1 MTRHILSLQAI
12 FASLCCNLPPPGA
25 VAVKLQNLRVI
36 TTQSLLPLAAITLA
50 TSIFVI
56 DTLTDL
62 ELAVP
67 AFYTAVVLMSVRVCK
82 RRGVILVGLGCIAL
96 TLLSDVLTSSTAS
109 TEAGLINTGIS
120 LSAIATTVY
129 LGLRIESA
137 RAAAFEAQSQLA
149 HVVRVTTLGEM
160 TASIAHEVNQ
170 PLAAVVINGNA
181 SLRWLADTPPN
192 LDEARQAINRI
203 VKDANRAS
211 DVVARVRALTR
222 SAPRER
228 EWVSM
233 NDIIL
238 GTAMLTERE
247 IARNNVALETR
258 LAGDLPLVLGDGVQ
272 LQQVIL
278 NLILNAIEAVT
289 IAPDGARELVVS
301 SAQEDSKAVRIAVQD
316 SGAGLPPERLDR
328 VFDAFYTTKPEGMG
342 MGLTI
347 SRSIVEAHGGR
358 IWATQGSPHGAVFQ
372 FTLPVDEGATA

>member
-1 MTRHILSLQAI
+1 M
-12 FASLCCNLPPPGA
+12 G
-25 VAVKLQNLRVI
+25 
-36 TTQSLLPLAAITLA
+36 
-50 TSIFVI
+50 
-56 DTLTDL
+56 
-62 ELAVP
+62 EL
-67 AFYTAVVLMSVRVCK
+67 
-82 RRGVILVGLGCIAL
+82 
-96 TLLSDVLTSSTAS
+96 
-109 TEAGLINTGIS
+109 
-120 LSAIATTVY
+120 
-129 LGLRIESA
+129 
-137 RAAAFEAQSQLA
+137 
-149 HVVRVTTLGEM
+149 

-192 LDEARQAINRI
+192 LDEARQAIGRI

-238 GTAMLTERE
+238 GTVMLTERE
-247 IARNNVALETR
+247 IARNYVALETR

-278 NLILNAIEAVT
+278 NLILNAIEAIN

>member
-1 MTRHILSLQAI
+1 MNR
-12 FASLCCNLPPPGA
+12 
-25 VAVKLQNLRVI
+25 QNLRII

-50 TSIFVI
+50 ASIFVV

-67 AFYTAVVLMSVRVCK
+67 AFYTAVVLMSVRFCK

-96 TLLSDVLTSSTAS
+96 TLLSDVLTSNTAS

-149 HVVRVTTLGEM
+149 HVVRVTTLGEL

-192 LDEARQAINRI
+192 LDEARQAIGRI

-238 GTAMLTERE
+238 GTVMLTERE
-247 IARNNVALETR
+247 IARNYVALADPAGRRFAAGPGRPGAAPAGHPQSHSKRDRSRQHRSRWRQGTR
-258 LAGDLPLVLGDGVQ
+258 G
-272 LQQVIL
+272 
-278 NLILNAIEAVT
+278 EFR
-289 IAPDGARELVVS
+289 ARGFQS
-301 SAQEDSKAVRIAVQD
+301 RAHR
-316 SGAGLPPERLDR
+316 GAGFRRRTRRRSGSTACSTPSILPSLR
-328 VFDAFYTTKPEGMG
+328 A
-342 MGLTI
+342 
-347 SRSIVEAHGGR
+347 
-358 IWATQGSPHGAVFQ
+358 WAWA
-372 FTLPVDEGATA
+372 